1 VKEFIDADDLPDD
14 EWVCRCREKMKDDPI
29 RALANVSAPL
39 PRGFYALGND
49 NDPNRSRLAV
59 YFCGTCSSEFE
70 FFQDIRYPQEI
81 SLNLAEARKLYEV
94 FKKVFGDA

>member
-29 RALANVSAPL
+29 RALANVS
-39 PRGFYALGND
+39 
-49 NDPNRSRLAV
+49 NRSRLAV